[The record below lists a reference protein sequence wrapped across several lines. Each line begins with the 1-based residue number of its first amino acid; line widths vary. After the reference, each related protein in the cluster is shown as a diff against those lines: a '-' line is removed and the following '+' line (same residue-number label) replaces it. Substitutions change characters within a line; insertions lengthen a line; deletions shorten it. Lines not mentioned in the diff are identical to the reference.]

1 MGMEFDEGVET
12 INCLLERFY
21 ADWDSTDEEKK
32 RSIRHQFHVEKNIGK
47 RWCQLV
53 GLLSEGIL
61 VL

>member
-32 RSIRHQFHVEKNIGK
+32 KGPFVINFTSRRTSARDGA
-47 RWCQLV
+47 
-53 GLLSEGIL
+53 S
-61 VL
+61 